1 MSLTYTTYVSQL
13 SNLMVVPSTN
23 AEFQIFLPG
32 CIDYAEQRIY
42 RELDILA
49 TSVIDSTTMS
59 SGIRTLSLPTTQ
71 GEFLVVESV
80 NVITPVTGTLANGT
94 RNPCTPVNADVL
106 DAIYPS
112 QNAFT
117 GVPELFARFDS
128 SAIIVGPAPDRA
140 YLVEI
145 RGTQRPTALS
155 SANTTT
161 VLTTY
166 FPDLF
171 LAASMVF
178 ASGYM
183 RNFGAQADNPQM
195 SQSWET
201 QYRTLFE
208 SAAVEEA
215 RKTFESAAWTYK
227 QPTPMAS
234 PPPRT

>member
-1 MSLTYTTYVSQL
+1 
-13 SNLMVVPSTN
+13 MVVPSTN

-49 TSVIDSTTMS
+49 TSVIDSTNLS
-59 SGIRTLSLPTTQ
+59 SGVRTMVLPTTQ

-80 NVITPVTGTLANGT
+80 CVITPVSGTLANGT
-94 RNPCTPVNADVL
+94 RNPCTPVGVDVL
-106 DAIYPS
+106 DAVYPS
-112 QNAFT
+112 QNNFT
-117 GVPELFARFDS
+117 GVPELFCRFDS
-128 SAIIVGPAPDRA
+128 SAIIVGPAPDRP

-155 SANTTT
+155 SLNTTT
-161 VLTTY
+161 VITTY
-166 FPDLF
+166 FPDLMI
-171 LAASMVF
+171 AASMVF

-215 RKTFESAAWTYK
+215 RKTFESVAWTYK
-227 QPTPMAS
+227 QPTPMS
-234 PPPRT
+234 PPPPRV